1 MPSRER
7 FESTVERISFLTSR
21 RLFVVW
27 ATNDDR
33 GIITPH
39 AMGDLPLRI
48 VLVTYE
54 FTFSPFSGNGILSCS
69 LVKSLLQQGC
79 HVTVWCCRPESST
92 EDLLLEVSKAHLQD
106 TIVTTIPKQLGW
118 RRLDR
123 GSAWEHFS
131 WDSLNESDQG
141 RLQHA
146 VSTADVICPI
156 DWTGS
161 LAWQSTG
168 DSKKPVLYLNFRV
181 FGSGMA
187 SEREWYNEMEKRAL
201 DRASFVVALS
211 ENDKQSLCELTTD
224 KKKPVRVLLPPL
236 RGDVK
241 ELACLEHD
249 DLQAHLKSV
258 VATTLT
264 DRRRRYLV
272 TCIARLSP
280 EKNVE
285 NFCHF
290 VSANRVILDEYGFVP
305 LLAGSTADEEYA
317 RRIKDQLRRAVP
329 HAIVIDSFLSPK
341 ELASVFTITVLNFH
355 PCEYD
360 AFGMTI
366 IEAAAF
372 SVPSIVAANGAVGAS
387 AIVGNGASIEVDMN
401 QCFVGMASILGN
413 QKGLTEVG
421 EEAKRRAFSWDEEAY
436 GKQLLEYIHDL
447 LYS

>member
-1 MPSRER
+1 
-7 FESTVERISFLTSR
+7 
-21 RLFVVW
+21 
-27 ATNDDR
+27 
-33 GIITPH
+33 
-39 AMGDLPLRI
+39 MGDAPLRI
-48 VLVTYE
+48 VLITYE
-54 FTFSPFSGNGILSCS
+54 FTFSPFSGNGILSFS
-69 LVKSLLQQGC
+69 LVKSLLQHGC
-79 HVTVWCCRPESST
+79 HVTVWCCRPESSST
-92 EDLLLEVSKAHLQD
+92 KDPLLLLEVSNTHLLLE

-131 WDSLNESDQG
+131 WDSLNESNQG
-141 RLQHA
+141 RLKHA
-146 VSTADVICPI
+146 ISTANVICPI

-161 LAWQSTG
+161 LAWQSIG

-187 SEREWYNEMEKRAL
+187 TEREWYNEMEKRAL

-211 ENDKQSLCELTTD
+211 ENDKESLRELLTTD
-224 KKKPVRVLLPPL
+224 EKKPMRVLLPPL

-241 ELACLEHD
+241 DLACLDHD
-249 DLQAHLKSV
+249 ELQAHLPSI
-258 VATTLT
+258 VASLTTT

-285 NFCHF
+285 NFCRF
-290 VSANRVILDEYGFVP
+290 VSANRIILDDCGFVP
-305 LLAGSTADEEYA
+305 LLAGSAADEEYA
-317 RRIKDQLRRAVP
+317 ARIKNQLRRVAP
-329 HAIVIDSFLSPK
+329 HAIFIDSFLSPK
-341 ELASVFTITVLNFH
+341 ELASVFTITALNFH

-372 SVPSIVAANGAVGAS
+372 SVPSIIVAANGAVGAS

-413 QKGLTEVG
+413 EKGLTEIG
-421 EEAKRRAFSWDEEAY
+421 KEAKRRAFLWDEEAY
-436 GKQLLEYIHDL
+436 GKQLIEYINEL
-447 LYS
+447 LYTS